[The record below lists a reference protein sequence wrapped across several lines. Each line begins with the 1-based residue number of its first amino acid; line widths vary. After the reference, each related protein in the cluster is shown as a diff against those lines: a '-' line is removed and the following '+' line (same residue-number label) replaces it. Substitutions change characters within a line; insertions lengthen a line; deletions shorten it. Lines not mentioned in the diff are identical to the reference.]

1 MVYPRACLRM
11 THGVWISASQAHVT
25 KRAHLHARAAEN
37 VPCYANW
44 LLIMRCI
51 IWQSLLDIT
60 LIGRMFLT
68 ASPTPVLTSTHAG
81 CATSL
86 SVIVGNTYWRDCV
99 GTSWRVHICILC
111 LGGLNTLPI
120 NLLTNLIGCSLR
132 RGCRGAHDRA
142 DSFRNCPPFPSAG
155 ELSSLSPR
163 TPPISFS
170 ISFSLVP
177 IIPPTSSITTS

>member
-1 MVYPRACLRM
+1 MIYPRAGFRM

-25 KRAHLHARAAEN
+25 KRAHLHTRAAEN

-44 LLIMRCI
+44 LFIMRCI
-51 IWQSLLDIT
+51 IWQSLLNIT
-60 LIGRMFLT
+60 FIGRMLLA
-68 ASPTPVLTSTHAG
+68 ASPTPVITPAHSGCTTSF
-81 CATSL
+81 SI
-86 SVIVGNTYWRDCV
+86 IVGNAYWRDCM

-120 NLLTNLIGCSLR
+120 NLLTNLIGCPLR
-132 RGCRGAHDRA
+132 RGCRGAHERA
-142 DSFRNCPPFPSAG
+142 NSLRNCPPFPSAG
-155 ELSSLSPR
+155 ELSSLPTR
-163 TPPISFS
+163 TPSISFS